1 MGLIS
6 KAIPFKEITKK
17 YLLPYLWKIGFLSF
31 LVGIFLFAQA
41 PNLAKKTYVSENA
54 LLVGSSKGSVSN
66 QDVESLIKL
75 YHNLF
80 RSENIF
86 DEFYTLLSQRD
97 DIELFKQD
105 LKVQA
110 ANGDDINSSKNKLF
124 QNIVSISYSSRTQ
137 CNEAILIVA
146 GIPDSNNLESN
157 EMIYCLKLL
166 DLLKRNNWMTK
177 NAIFLFYPKS
187 YGSDAINQFLNE
199 YHQYNSKSQVLT
211 NFTRAGAIH
220 SGFVL
225 DFNSIVPDLFYI
237 IPEGLTGEVPNLDVI
252 NLMVREIGSACGRV
266 LLHQQTNA
274 LINLKNQNMENE
286 NKSNNRYGKITLK
299 EKISDLFPQDH
310 KALIYMM
317 LNLAYNDDPKG
328 HEFMQRYKIDSATLQ
343 FYSKSETDQNN
354 QYNSKSNINR
364 NNDNNS
370 GRDDNIQAVFSGGDK
385 SRASC
390 ILKSLENIIRDLMKA
405 SEHFHQSFTY
415 YLLPASRKFITNG
428 DYLLGF
434 LFWILWPTIG
444 PFINELIFS
453 VFPMIIQT
461 KILISIGSLSLVGF
475 GLLLASQMI
484 SIQIWLITFIITFC
498 CCSLSLWMFQNSI
511 YSSFNPSPI
520 LLSLILKKKSP
531 SFDCIWLYQKTMF
544 LIILVLSLVYLAIL
558 NISLS
563 LILYIFTVPLFILIV
578 KYENQFLNSLQII
591 AVILFS
597 PFSIA
602 SIIAYFEKTSL
613 ISIIERGILS
623 YLKYGNHIFPFCCLV
638 WFPISVG
645 TLVSLFRFLFINNKQ
660 SINLNG
666 NDKNT
671 DTRNQNKIKE
681 RKNK

>member
-6 KAIPFKEITKK
+6 KTIPFKEITKK

-41 PNLAKKTYVSENA
+41 PHLSKKTYVSENA
-54 LLVGSSKGSVSN
+54 LLVGSSTGSVNN
-66 QDVESLIKL
+66 QDVESLIEL
-75 YHNLF
+75 YHDLF

-86 DEFYTLLSQRD
+86 EEFYTLLSQRD
-97 DIELFKQD
+97 DIELFKQGLGIQD
-105 LKVQA
+105 I
-110 ANGDDINSSKNKLF
+110 NGDDIHSSKDQAL

-137 CNEAILIVA
+137 CNEAILIAA
-146 GIPDSNNLESN
+146 GIPDSNNIGSHEV
-157 EMIYCLKLL
+157 IYCLKLL

-177 NAIFLFYPKS
+177 NVIFLFYPKS

-211 NFTRAGAIH
+211 NFTRAGTIH

-225 DFNSIVPDLFYI
+225 DFHSIAPDLFYI
-237 IPEGLTGEVPNLDVI
+237 KPEGLTGEVPNLDVI
-252 NLMVREIGSACGRV
+252 NLMVREIGSTCGRV
-266 LLHQQTNA
+266 TLHQETND
-274 LINLKNQNMENE
+274 LMNLKNQNTKNE
-286 NKSNNRYGKITLK
+286 NQSNNIYGKITLK
-299 EKISDLFPQDH
+299 EKISNLFPQDH

-343 FYSKSETDQNN
+343 FYSKSYNQRGN
-354 QYNSKSNINR
+354 QYNSNSNIIR

-370 GRDDNIQAVFSGGDK
+370 GRGNNIQTVFSGGDK
-385 SRASC
+385 SRAFC

-415 YLLPASRKFITNG
+415 YLLPASGKFITNG

-444 PFINELIFS
+444 PFINEFIFS

-484 SIQIWLITFIITFC
+484 SIQIWLIMFIITFG
-498 CCSLSLWMFQNSI
+498 CCSLSLWLFQNSI
-511 YSSFNPSPI
+511 YSSFKPSPI
-520 LLSLILKKKSP
+520 LSSLILKKKS
-531 SFDCIWLYQKTMF
+531 SNFDCIWLYQKTMF
-544 LIILVLSLVYLAIL
+544 LIILVLALVYLAIL

-563 LILYIFTVPLFILIV
+563 LILYIFTVPLFILII
-578 KYENQFLNSLQII
+578 KYENKLLNSLQIM

-602 SIIAYFEKTSL
+602 SVIAYFEKTSL
-613 ISIIERGILS
+613 ISIIEKGILS

-645 TLVSLFRFLFINNKQ
+645 TLISLFRFIFINNEN
-660 SINLNG
+660 SIDLNG
-666 NDKNT
+666 NGNNT